1 VLTAAPTGSTAKCM
15 DFGDVVALM
24 DARAGKSQ
32 TGRRRHKKAQIS
44 NWNPAFA
51 HVHLGRPWGV

>member
-44 NWNPAFA
+44 NWNPP
-51 HVHLGRPWGV
+51 VRLGHPWGV